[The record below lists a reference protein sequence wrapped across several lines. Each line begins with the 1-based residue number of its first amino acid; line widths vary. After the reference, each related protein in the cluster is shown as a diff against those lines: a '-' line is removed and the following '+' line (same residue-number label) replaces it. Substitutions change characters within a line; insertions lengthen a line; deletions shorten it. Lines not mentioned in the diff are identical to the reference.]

1 MANSYFKRGDPFV
14 LDMWLYDSTI
24 GLTEDPDDI
33 TRGVQLVGDE
43 PLIECQVS
51 TIQGKR
57 IATLTCNPYENQ
69 VANKGKFLLLNTLPT
84 TSWPV
89 GEAIF
94 DVKVSILGQVRHS
107 LSFVFNIVE
116 TYTT

>member
-14 LDMWLYDSTI
+14 LDMWLYDATN

-43 PLIECQVS
+43 PLIQCQVS

-57 IATLTCNPYENQ
+57 IATLTCNPYEDQ

-84 TSWPV
+84 SLWPV